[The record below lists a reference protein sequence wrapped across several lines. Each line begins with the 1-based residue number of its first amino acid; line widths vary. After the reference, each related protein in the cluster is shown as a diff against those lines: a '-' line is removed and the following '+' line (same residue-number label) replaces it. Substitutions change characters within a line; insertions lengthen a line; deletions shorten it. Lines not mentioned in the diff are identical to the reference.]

1 MLMQFCWSCAA
12 DALVRAGMPC
22 RVLALINDSVGVLT
36 ASCYFDQ
43 ATEMGVILGTGTN
56 ACIVV
61 PVSIAMHESSAI
73 FSKLLSTLP
82 CP

>member
-1 MLMQFCWSCAA
+1 MPA

-22 RVLALINDSVGVLT
+22 RVLAMINDSVGCLA
-36 ASCYFDQ
+36 ASCYYDQ

-61 PVSIAMHESSAI
+61 PVG
-73 FSKLLSTLP
+73 LT
-82 CP
+82 